1 MAVVVAGSRGRSG
14 EQQPRLPW
22 REAQQEARSHDMA
35 PPRPPRPR
43 PGPARAAV
51 VYYLSRNGHLE
62 HPHFME
68 VALASPEG
76 LFLRDV
82 IDRLDALRGKGMA
95 RMYSWASKRLV
106 WFSCVRVVLA
116 RRRGASGYSTW
127 AFFSMLLQC
136 RSYRNGFVWHDLT
149 DDDFIYPVTGREYVL
164 KGTERLNPIQPPLLD
179 AAAASSCSSGS
190 QETATS
196 SPPGWESGGG
206 AARRKKG
213 TGTSTEV
220 GEYRVYKAE
229 DPAAA
234 AADAATQT
242 EDGLHRGGRS
252 RGGHQR
258 RAKLAAA
265 AQEELS
271 REETSPP
278 TASTSPETLEALIKA
293 DVRVV
298 PVVTVGGRTRAS
310 SVLMQLISCGSVSV
324 KSALSSPVM
333 PRAVHYRPRPPRPSA
348 PASAEIPAYR
358 QKVVADEKEYFSG
371 SIIETKRSSPAD
383 TSQDLAVLRRSSSY
397 NADRVRKVE
406 PVVAEAVDLHDR
418 CIPRRPRG
426 KKDGGFLVISGNA
439 QCGSKRLGG

>member
-1 MAVVVAGSRGRSG
+1 MAVVVAGSRGRE
-14 EQQPRLPW
+14 EQQRLPW
-22 REAQQEARSHDMA
+22 REAQQEARSPDMA

-68 VALASPEG
+68 VALASPDG
-76 LFLRDV
+76 LYLRDV

-95 RMYSWASKRLV
+95 RMYSWASKR
-106 WFSCVRVVLA
+106 
-116 RRRGASGYSTW
+116 
-127 AFFSMLLQC
+127 
-136 RSYRNGFVWHDLT
+136 SYRNGFVWHDLA
-149 DDDFIYPVTGREYVL
+149 DDDYIYPVAGREYVL
-164 KGTERLNPIQPPLLD
+164 KGTERLHPIQLPLLD

-196 SPPGWESGGG
+196 SPLGWENGGG
-206 AARRKKG
+206 VTRHKKG
-213 TGTSTEV
+213 ARNPTEI

-242 EDGLHRGGRS
+242 EDGYRS
-252 RGGHQR
+252 CRGGHQR
-258 RAKLAAA
+258 QAQRGAA

-271 REETSPP
+271 REGTSPP

-293 DVRVV
+293 DGRVMAA
-298 PVVTVGGRTRAS
+298 VTGGGRTRAS

-324 KSALSSPVM
+324 KSTLASPVM
-333 PRAVHYRPRPPRPSA
+333 PRTAHYRPRPPRP
-348 PASAEIPAYR
+348 PTLASTEIPAYR
-358 QKVVADEKEYFSG
+358 HKIVEDKDYFSG
-371 SIIETKRSSPAD
+371 SLVETKRSSPAD

-397 NADRVRKVE
+397 NADR
-406 PVVAEAVDLHDR
+406 
-418 CIPRRPRG
+418 
-426 KKDGGFLVISGNA
+426 
-439 QCGSKRLGG
+439 